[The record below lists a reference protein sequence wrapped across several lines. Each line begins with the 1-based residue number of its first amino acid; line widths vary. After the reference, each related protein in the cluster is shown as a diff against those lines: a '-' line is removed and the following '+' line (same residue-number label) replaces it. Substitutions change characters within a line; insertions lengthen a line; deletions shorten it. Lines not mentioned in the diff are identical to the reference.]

1 MGGGSRLGA
10 SGLGTPGPGAS
21 RPGNSRPGIS
31 RLGISRLGARRPHQL
46 GQPSHDATAVVAARA
61 RRGGR
66 RPPRGSRA
74 SRNAVTVLVA
84 AVAFPLWAA
93 GASAQL
99 LPRGLAN
106 PPSNILPTHAMDE
119 ACGAA
124 TGPACQQAVL
134 DAIDK
139 ARAAE
144 GVGPLVLPT
153 SYGSLSL
160 AEQLLVLANLERVDR
175 GLPGFAGLSDQL
187 DGLALSGANANNDP
201 AGPAGT
207 SWGSNWAGGEA
218 TALLA
223 DFDWMYDDGVG
234 SPNMDC
240 SAQQP
245 SGGCWDHRQNILGN
259 YGPHPSMGAAA
270 TTVNGVSSMTEVF
283 SSGPAGHLAFRAP
296 AETISGSTAPIGA
309 VSPMSPSASGPS
321 SGGLS
326 VEGDGYLQT
335 ASDGA
340 VFAYGKAGFLGSV
353 ANIHLARPVVGVEA
367 TPGGTGYWEVA
378 ADGGVFSFGRAK
390 FYGSAAPLHLSHR
403 VVGMAVPASGK
414 GYWLAT
420 SDGGVYSFG
429 DARFLGAPA
438 GRAGDGVVAIAPAP
452 KGDGYWLAT
461 KNGAV
466 YSFGDAKFY
475 GPRRRLGLS
484 SPIVGMAVTHGG
496 HGYWLVTKS
505 GRVYAFGDAES
516 YGSALGKARSGVVGI
531 AAPQKAGGYYLSL
544 GDGTVLGFGFGRSTF
559 AAREVAW
566 HSREHVVGIAA
577 A

>member
-1 MGGGSRLGA
+1 ML
-10 SGLGTPGPGAS
+10 L
-21 RPGNSRPGIS
+21 
-31 RLGISRLGARRPHQL
+31 
-46 GQPSHDATAVVAARA
+46 AAA
-61 RRGGR
+61 
-66 RPPRGSRA
+66 
-74 SRNAVTVLVA
+74 
-84 AVAFPLWAA
+84 AFPMWAG

-99 LPRGLAN
+99 LPHGLAN

-134 DAIDK
+134 DAIDT
-139 ARAAE
+139 ARGAE
-144 GVGPLVLPT
+144 GVGPLVLPP

-175 GLPGFAGLSDQL
+175 GLPGFAGLSAQL
-187 DGLALSGANANNDP
+187 DGLALSGAQANNDP
-201 AGPAGT
+201 SGPAGT

-240 SAQQP
+240 SAQQQ

-270 TTVNGVSSMTEVF
+270 TTVSGVSSMTEVF
-283 SSGPAGHLAFRAP
+283 SSGPAGTLAFRAP
-296 AETISGSTAPIGA
+296 AETVSVGTAPISTAPVGT
-309 VSPMSPSASGPS
+309 VSSLSPSAGSPGSGALGVD
-321 SGGLS
+321 GG
-326 VEGDGYLQT
+326 GYLQT

-340 VFAYGKAGFLGSV
+340 VFTYGKAGFLGSV

-367 TPGGTGYWEVA
+367 TPGGSGYWEVA
-378 ADGGVFSFGRAK
+378 ADGGVFSFGQAK

-429 DARFLGAPA
+429 DARFLGAPG
-438 GRAGDGVVAIAPAP
+438 GRAGDGVVAIVPAP

-466 YSFGDAKFY
+466 YSFGNAKFY
-475 GPRRRLGLS
+475 GPRGRLGLS
-484 SPIVGMAVTHGG
+484 SPIVGMAATHGG

-505 GRVYAFGDAES
+505 GRVYAFGGAES

-544 GDGTVLGFGFGRSTF
+544 GNGTVLGFGFGRSTF
-559 AAREVAW
+559 AAHEVAW

>member
-1 MGGGSRLGA
+1 
-10 SGLGTPGPGAS
+10 
-21 RPGNSRPGIS
+21 
-31 RLGISRLGARRPHQL
+31 
-46 GQPSHDATAVVAARA
+46 
-61 RRGGR
+61 
-66 RPPRGSRA
+66 
-74 SRNAVTVLVA
+74 
-84 AVAFPLWAA
+84 
-93 GASAQL
+93 
-99 LPRGLAN
+99 
-106 PPSNILPTHAMDE
+106 MDE

-134 DAIDK
+134 DAIDR

-144 GVGPLVLPT
+144 GVGPLVLPS

-160 AEQLLVLANLERVDR
+160 AEQLLLLANLERVDR
-175 GLPGFAGLSDQL
+175 GLPGFAGLSAQL
-187 DGLALSGANANNDP
+187 DGLALSGADANNDP

-240 SAQQP
+240 SAQQQ

-259 YGPHPSMGAAA
+259 YGSHPSMGAAA
-270 TTVNGVSSMTEVF
+270 TTVGGVSSMTEVF
-283 SSGPAGHLAFRAP
+283 SSGPAGYLAFRAP
-296 AETISGSTAPIGA
+296 AETVSSSATPVST
-309 VSPMSPSASGPS
+309 VSPTSPSAGSPS
-321 SGGLS
+321 SGAGALS
-326 VEGDGYLQT
+326 VEGGGYLQT

-340 VFAYGKAGFLGSV
+340 VFTYGKAGFLGSV
-353 ANIHLARPVVGVEA
+353 ANIQLARPVVGVEA

-378 ADGGVFSFGRAK
+378 ADGGVFSFGQAK

-438 GRAGDGVVAIAPAP
+438 GRAGDGVVAIVPAS

-466 YSFGDAKFY
+466 YSFGNAKFY

-484 SPIVGMAVTHGG
+484 SPVVGMAATHGG